1 MSMTSTICSSSF
13 HLLYSVNMKTTVK
26 NLSDTK
32 VELTIVLGKEELD
45 AAEKVAISKLAK
57 TVKVPGFRK
66 GKVPPSVAMK
76 NVDPEALGQQ
86 TLEDALS
93 KAVAQ
98 AYMDENIQAL
108 DRPAVEI
115 KKFVPGQELE
125 FTAEAEI
132 LPKVT
137 LGDYKKLKAETPKI
151 TVAAKEIDEII
162 ERMRNGMAEKKPVER
177 AAKNGDEVKI
187 DFIGKKDDVAFDG
200 GTGTD
205 YDLTLGSNSF
215 IPGFEEGIVGNKAGE
230 TFDLKLTFPET
241 YHVADLKG
249 ADVVFTTTLK
259 EVKELVLPELTDEFA
274 AKVGPFKTVAE
285 LKDDIKRELTAQK
298 EREAGEKLKDDLV
311 KQLVEVSTVPVPEIL
326 VKDQS
331 ESIERDMTQNL
342 MYQGLT
348 LDQYLEN
355 KGFESKEKWIDTEVK
370 EAAEKRVQ
378 AGLVLAE
385 LSKVEKIEATN
396 QELDEHVAQ
405 YKTQYANNPQMVAQ
419 FDQPE
424 ARRDIANRLLT
435 EKTVERLIELNTKK

>member
-1 MSMTSTICSSSF
+1 MNTI
-13 HLLYSVNMKTTVK
+13 VK

-32 VELTIVLGKEELD
+32 VELTITLGKEELD

-57 TVKVPGFRK
+57 TVKVQGFRK
-66 GKVPPSVAMK
+66 GKVPASVAAK
-76 NVDPEALGQQ
+76 NIDPEMLSQQ

-98 AYMDENIQAL
+98 AYMDEGIQAL

-137 LGDYKKLKAETPKI
+137 LGDYKKLKVEQDKI
-151 TVAAKEIDEII
+151 TVSTKEVEEII
-162 ERMRNGMAEKKPVER
+162 DRMRTGMGEKKAIDR
-177 AAKNGDEVKI
+177 AAKDGDEVKI

-205 YDLTLGSNSF
+205 YDLTLGSDSF
-215 IPGFEEGIVGNKAGE
+215 IPGFEEGIVGKKPGE
-230 TFDLKLTFPET
+230 TFDLPLKFPDT

-259 EVKELVLPELTDEFA
+259 EVKEIALPELTDEFA
-274 AKVGPFKTVAE
+274 AQAGPFKTVAD
-285 LKDDIKRELTAQK
+285 LKDDVKRELTTQK
-298 EREAGEKLKDDLV
+298 ERESTEKLKDNLV
-311 KQLVEVSTVPVPEIL
+311 KQLIDVSTVPVPEIL
-326 VKDQS
+326 VNDQS

-355 KGFESKEKWIDTEVK
+355 KGFESKERWLKTEVYD
-370 EAAEKRVQ
+370 AATKRVQ

-385 LSKVEKIEATN
+385 LSKAEKIEATSA
-396 QELDEHVAQ
+396 ELEEHVAM

-435 EKTVERLIELNTKK
+435 EKTVERLVELNTKK